1 MRLQVI
7 YYFNDISIVQQEGV
21 ASPDEYGAFLATN
34 LPSGEGSALDLTT
47 GSGFHAIVLNRL
59 GFTVTA
65 VDINSVAT
73 KSAQSNAAANGA
85 KLTVLTGD
93 LYGPVVGQRFDVI
106 VAWPPI
112 MPNSAADL
120 SHSNHKQINDGGA
133 EGFDV
138 LEKVL
143 IGSGRALAPGG
154 RLFTVRPWYL
164 DKEKFDTLVVRS
176 GMQCRTLATERFPL
190 GTLSTERLAYLCS
203 ISGHEEE
210 DLRSNG
216 QEMHVVELKTRPEGI
231 DEWQ

>member
-7 YYFNDISIVQQEGV
+7 YYFDDISIVQQKGV
-21 ASPDEYGAFLATN
+21 ASPDEYGAFLAAN

-47 GSGFHAIVLNRL
+47 GSGFHAIVLDKL
-59 GFTVTA
+59 GFSVTA
-65 VDINSVAT
+65 VDISSAAT

-85 KLTVLTGD
+85 KLTILTGD
-93 LYGPVVGQRFDVI
+93 LFAPVVGQRFDVI

-112 MPNSAADL
+112 MPNSAANS
-120 SHSNHKQINDGGA
+120 SHSDHKQINDGGV

-138 LEKVL
+138 LERVL

-164 DKEKFDTLVVRS
+164 DEEKFHALVARS
-176 GMQCRTLATERFPL
+176 GLQCRTLATERFPL
-190 GTLSTERLAYLCS
+190 GTLSTERLTYLCS
-203 ISGHEEE
+203 ISKHEEE

-216 QEMHVVELKTRPEGI
+216 QEMHVVELKTCAGGNS
-231 DEWQ
+231 EWQ